1 MTDRAEEEP
10 AIDIRRLWFS
20 YNGQVVL
27 KDVSLQ
33 VARGEFMAMIGPNGG
48 GKTTLLKIMLGLLE
62 PDRGEARV
70 LGLPPKKAA
79 PRIGYVPQDVHINKE
94 FPITA
99 LDVVLMGR
107 LWKKKGWGRYSK
119 EDRFKAHQALDQVQM
134 GAFCSRRIGELS
146 GGQRQRVL
154 IARAMVS
161 SPEVLILDEPISS
174 IDTRGQAEF
183 YDLLK
188 ALNESVTIVMVSH
201 DMMALHQHVESV
213 ACVNRDVHYHGAA
226 EITDEMLDMY
236 ECPVEIVAHGVP
248 HRVLKS
254 HK

>member
-1 MTDRAEEEP
+1 MDGP
-10 AIDIRRLWFS
+10 AIDVRHVWFS
-20 YNGQVVL
+20 YNGHPVL

-48 GKTTLLKIMLGLLE
+48 GKTTLLKIILGLLK
-62 PDRGEARV
+62 PDRGEIRV

-79 PRIGYVPQDVHINKE
+79 PRIGYVPQDIHINRE
-94 FPITA
+94 FPVTPM
-99 LDVVLMGR
+99 DVVLMGR
-107 LWKKKGWGRYSK
+107 MAPGGRRRYSP
-119 EDRFKAHQALDQVQM
+119 EDRFQAHQALEKLQM
-134 GAFCSRRIGELS
+134 GSFCSRRMGELS

-161 SPEVLILDEPISS
+161 SPEVLILDEPTSS
-174 IDTRGQAEF
+174 IDTHGQAEF
-183 YDLLK
+183 YDLLR

-248 HRVLKS
+248 HRVLRN
-254 HK
+254 HG

>member
-1 MTDRAEEEP
+1 MENA
-10 AIDIRRLWFS
+10 AIDIRNVWFS
-20 YNGQVVL
+20 YNGQTVL
-27 KDVSLQ
+27 KNVSLQ
-33 VARGEFMAMIGPNGG
+33 VNRGEFMAVIGPNGG
-48 GKTTLLKIMLGLLE
+48 GKSTLLKLMLGLLA
-62 PDRGEARV
+62 PDRGTIRV
-70 LGLPPKKAA
+70 LGLLPKKAA

-107 LWKKKGWGRYSK
+107 LGAGNKTGRYTRQ
-119 EDRFKAHQALDQVQM
+119 DRFEAHRALEKLQI
-134 GAFCSRRIGELS
+134 GSFCNRRIGELS

-161 SPEVLILDEPISS
+161 APELLILDEPISS
-174 IDTRGQAEF
+174 IDTHGQGEF

-188 ALNESVTIVMVSH
+188 VLNASVTIVMVSH
-201 DMMALHQHVESV
+201 DMMALHQRVESV

-226 EITDEMLDMY
+226 EITEEMLDMY

-248 HRVLKS
+248 HRVLKQ
-254 HK
+254 HE